1 MILPSTVFVLK
12 DSQSVEKA
20 FLVLTEF
27 KRNFFWFL
35 VDGAD
40 FRSFLMDKLYFN
52 RFSTNEVQFL
62 GFLMNDVT
70 FQ

>member
-12 DSQSVEKA
+12 DAQSVEKA

-27 KRNFFWFL
+27 KRNFLWFL

-40 FRSFLMDKLYFN
+40 FRSFLMDEMYFI
-52 RFSTNEVQFL
+52 RFSNNEVQFL
-62 GFLMNDVT
+62 GFPMNEVT